1 MQHRIITSVAVLM
14 GALILAIIAG
24 VVPVLPFS
32 TEETAYAQTRPN
44 DATLSS
50 LGLTD
55 DTTPVIFG
63 TIGMEVTFAP
73 DTAEYTA
80 RVENLVNVVTV
91 TPVTNNPNATY
102 RINSGNLN
110 TPTQVTLRASQNTRI
125 TITVLAADG
134 RTRQTYTV
142 TVYRVRSAPL
152 DNANL
157 SALRLAGVNL
167 SPRFSS
173 GTMEYDARVRYDV
186 TMVTV
191 AATAADIGAMV
202 PVVGL
207 DEDLTTDTTNPPSVD
222 VATNVVT
229 LGGVGHITAI
239 TVTVTPETGDATD
252 NEVYTIRV
260 YRESGPVLSRDATLS
275 ELSLVNSASA
285 AVALVPSTFAPGITE
300 YTARVDNSLVNDSVT
315 VTATL
320 PAGNRGAKVDIRP
333 TDEIPPVDDED
344 TNHDVYL
351 NPGANTVITAI
362 VTAEDGRTRQ
372 TYTITVY
379 QERVNESDN
388 ANLSAL
394 SLSGVSLSPVFDPE
408 TIAYKARVSYD
419 VEMVT
424 VAATAAD
431 IGADTPEVGID
442 GTALED
448 GANNV
453 VNLTARGTV
462 TAITVTVTPETDLDA
477 DNKVYTIMVYR
488 ESGPVLSNDI
498 TIGTGGLTLQTGS
511 GTTAVLADDFTF
523 NSDITEYAVSVAS
536 EVVTVAVALDHAG
549 ATFEITP
556 ADLNIL
562 DENHQVILD
571 CWREHRHH
579 RHSDG

>member
-44 DATLSS
+44 DATLSALS
-50 LGLTD
+50 VGGEAI
-55 DTTPVIFG
+55 VG
-63 TIGMEVTFAP
+63 FAP
-73 DTAEYTA
+73 GTTEYTT
-80 RVENLVNVVTV
+80 RVDNSMQTVDVVP
-91 TPVTNNPNATY
+91 TPSNTTTATFTI
-102 RINSGNLN
+102 RPGDADSSTEVHEVALG
-110 TPTQVTLRASQNTRI
+110 AGQNTRI

-142 TVYRVRSAPL
+142 TVYRVRSTPL

-173 GTMEYDARVRYDV
+173 GTMEYDARVRYDA

-202 PVVGL
+202 PLVGFNSV
-207 DEDLTTDTTNPPSVD
+207 LTTDSDNTSVD
-222 VATNVVT
+222 ATNRVVT

-239 TVTVTPETGDATD
+239 TVTVTPETDVATD

-260 YRESGPVLSRDATLS
+260 YRESGPVLSSDATLS
-275 ELSLVNSASA
+275 VLSLVNSDNA

-333 TDEIPPVDDED
+333 TDEIPPEGDED

-362 VTAEDGRTRQ
+362 VTAEDGR
-372 TYTITVY
+372 
-379 QERVNESDN
+379 N
-388 ANLSAL
+388 
-394 SLSGVSLSPVFDPE
+394 
-408 TIAYKARVSYD
+408 K
-419 VEMVT
+419 
-424 VAATAAD
+424 
-431 IGADTPEVGID
+431 
-442 GTALED
+442 
-448 GANNV
+448 
-453 VNLTARGTV
+453 
-462 TAITVTVTPETDLDA
+462 TDLHHHGLP
-477 DNKVYTIMVYR
+477 R
-488 ESGPVLSNDI
+488 EG
-498 TIGTGGLTLQTGS
+498 
-511 GTTAVLADDFTF
+511 
-523 NSDITEYAVSVAS
+523 
-536 EVVTVAVALDHAG
+536 
-549 ATFEITP
+549 
-556 ADLNIL
+556 
-562 DENHQVILD
+562 
-571 CWREHRHH
+571 
-579 RHSDG
+579 